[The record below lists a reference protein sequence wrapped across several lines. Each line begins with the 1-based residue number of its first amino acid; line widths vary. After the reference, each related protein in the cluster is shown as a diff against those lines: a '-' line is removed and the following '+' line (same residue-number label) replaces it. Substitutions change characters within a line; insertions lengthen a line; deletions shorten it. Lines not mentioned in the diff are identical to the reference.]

1 MRVSTANLMCNMIL
15 DRSFDYDNKEIHHLI
30 HLIEQFL
37 KVFSQTKVILVDY
50 VPITRPFLGQAAKEV
65 DVLRKE
71 LTACVM
77 SKVTEH
83 QRSFT
88 SDSEFRGFLD
98 FYLAKMAEEPD
109 IFTLEDLRFV
119 LVDLMIASIHTT
131 SSTLA
136 FALLYMAL
144 NPDVQK
150 QVHDEAIK
158 VCIKMCLS
166 YGWWYP
172 LTSKHGWRA
181 APKNWCKAAAIL
193 VQSKSRRICTT
204 FNEGPMGHSRIWS
217 K

>member
-1 MRVSTANLMCNMIL
+1 MSAVFFHTIISIFILYHFLQDLANVPQDLSTLMRVSTANLMCNMIL

-131 SSTLA
+131 SSTLT

-158 VCIKMCLS
+158 VCITIMK
-166 YGWWYP
+166 
-172 LTSKHGWRA
+172 KV
-181 APKNWCKAAAIL
+181 PKLWL
-193 VQSKSRRICTT
+193 VVSES
-204 FNEGPMGHSRIWS
+204 N
-217 K
+217 